1 VESETFGL
9 PPAVL
14 HAVKLS
20 PASYGEHVNLD
31 ALVVA
36 AMANLSPDLDV
47 LTTLAEGHKTFG
59 MIRKARENAAD
70 LITSARRG
78 GFRTPKAAAEA
89 WLEWQF
95 GWKQL
100 HRDVVAIDE
109 FLRNPVRGLLLTASS
124 GQSVSLS
131 SSVETAAIGYGNI
144 TCMAY
149 TDLTESTSIRAR
161 VVGTFQARTLN
172 ALMSVP
178 VTAWELIPYSWVVDY
193 FVNVGECIGA
203 WRVKQSAS
211 SLTAS
216 LGLKSDWT
224 ALTRVVPAGNWSPY
238 WVTTGFTEGTG
249 TERAQYKSR
258 VPWYVPSLVPSTTV
272 RLSGARIANLAALLA
287 VKIL

>member
-1 VESETFGL
+1 
-9 PPAVL
+9 
-14 HAVKLS
+14 
-20 PASYGEHVNLD
+20 
-31 ALVVA
+31 
-36 AMANLSPDLDV
+36 
-47 LTTLAEGHKTFG
+47 
-59 MIRKARENAAD
+59 
-70 LITSARRG
+70 
-78 GFRTPKAAAEA
+78 
-89 WLEWQF
+89 
-95 GWKQL
+95 
-100 HRDVVAIDE
+100 
-109 FLRNPVRGLLLTASS
+109 
-124 GQSVSLS
+124 
-131 SSVETAAIGYGNI
+131 
-144 TCMAY
+144 
-149 TDLTESTSIRAR
+149 
-161 VVGTFQARTLN
+161 
-172 ALMSVP
+172 MSVP